1 MTDWSTI
8 TMHPSEVKHPRL
20 PPPPADR
27 LQLARKPTSTDA
39 DPNLYHSILSQ
50 HHQQPS
56 SNLEDNDDKD
66 FEKTVLYLAYGSNL
80 SFEKFRGDRGINP
93 LSQVNVYVP
102 ALRLTFD
109 LAGIPYLEP
118 CFSGTQYRSTTKD
131 RNDASKT
138 TTERYR
144 DVVDEKATIDT
155 SEDVDLES
163 GDQGHGGY
171 RKDQWHK
178 PLIGVVYEVTL
189 TDYAHI
195 IATEGGGNGYVDIV
209 TECFPFPGADD
220 DNEYNP
226 NDPTPDA
233 PSGKPFMA
241 HTLLSPPKS
250 AHGPKSHVVRPDPSY
265 AQPSARYLK
274 LIMDGAEE
282 LNFPYDYRAYLAS
295 IRPYRVTTS
304 GQKVGQWIAVYI
316 LIPLLQIFIVL
327 GELFADEDGIIPAW
341 LQAVFN
347 AMRELMWMVYDVVGV
362 KVLGDGERSVDD
374 T

>member
-1 MTDWSTI
+1 MFQANKMTDWSI
-8 TMHPSEVKHPRL
+8 IAMPPSKVKHPRL
-20 PPPPADR
+20 PSPSADR

-39 DPNLYHSILSQ
+39 DPFLYQSILSK
-50 HHQQPS
+50 HHNNADVKP
-56 SNLEDNDDKD
+56 
-66 FEKTVLYLAYGSNL
+66 EKTVLYLAYGSNL
-80 SFEKFRGDRGINP
+80 SIEKFRGDRGINP

-118 CFSGTQYRSTTKD
+118 CFSGTQYRTKKKD
-131 RNDASKT
+131 TNNAYET
-138 TTERYR
+138 AERYR

-155 SEDVDLES
+155 LEDIDLES
-163 GDQGHGGY
+163 GNQGHGGY

-226 NDPTPDA
+226 SDPTPDV
-233 PSGKPFMA
+233 PSGNPFMA
-241 HTLLSPPKS
+241 HTLLSPPRS
-250 AHGPKSHVVRPDPSY
+250 AYGPNSHVVRPDSSY

-274 LIMDGAEE
+274 LITDGAEE
-282 LNFPYDYRAYLAS
+282 LSFPYDYRAYLAS
-295 IRPYRVTTS
+295 IRPYRVITS
-304 GQKVGQWIAVYI
+304 GQKVGQLIAMYMLIPFLLI
-316 LIPLLQIFIVL
+316 LISL
-327 GELFADEDGIIPAW
+327 GKLFANEDGIVPAW
-341 LQAVFN
+341 LQTVFN

-362 KVLGDGERSVDD
+362 RVLGDGERSVDD
-374 T
+374 I